1 MLDRGWMMKLSLAL
15 VCALSL
21 CVAVGPSEADAQEL
35 TPKDGFVAPTN
46 LSLDEMVE
54 KAQGEINRMKGIL
67 STVLETQETTRNQEK
82 DLVKLGCINKKMS
95 AIRGFLKVSEQSMDK
110 LKVARDG
117 KNREAG
123 EHLYSLISIASS
135 KVQNLGVEAQS
146 CAGEVLK
153 YAGEDQI
160 KVDVDPEIAQTDPT
174 NLLEE
179 LYDLFRIIEVTPYQ

>member
-1 MLDRGWMMKLSLAL
+1 MKWSLAL
-15 VCALSL
+15 LCAVSL
-21 CVAVGPSEADAQEL
+21 CVAMGPAQVSAQGL
-35 TPKDGFVAPTN
+35 TPQDGFAAPTN
-46 LSLDEMVE
+46 LSLGEMVD

-82 DLVKLGCINKKMS
+82 DLVKLGCINKKTS
-95 AIRGFLKVSEQSMDK
+95 AIRGFLKVSEQSMGK
-110 LKVARDG
+110 LKVARDS

-123 EHLYSLISIASS
+123 EHLYSLISIAST

-153 YAGEDQI
+153 YAGEDQV

-174 NLLEE
+174 NLLDE
-179 LYDLFRIIEVTPYQ
+179 LNDLFRIVEVTPYQ